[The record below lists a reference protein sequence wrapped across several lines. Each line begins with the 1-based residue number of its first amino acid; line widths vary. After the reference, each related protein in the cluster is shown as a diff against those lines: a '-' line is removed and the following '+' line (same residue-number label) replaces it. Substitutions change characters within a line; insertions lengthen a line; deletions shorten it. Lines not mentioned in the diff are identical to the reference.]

1 MAQPANPFD
10 RERELIHRLNSAS
23 SDALAELLRRPAPE
37 DERTLRAY
45 LGSERYERMHALAL
59 RKTITRAGTKRG
71 NVVVIHGIMGGEL
84 TSNRAE
90 DQKKLKIWLNYFQ
103 LALSRFMWFKL
114 QPDGVHE
121 TDPRQS
127 LSATGIIQKY
137 YGELTL
143 RLSLNWNVTPFW
155 YDWRKDIYRSA
166 VELQERAAEEFGRD
180 APFHIV
186 AHSMGGLVARTF
198 IRRNGD
204 VWKRMQENGATKGGR
219 LIMLGTPNYGS
230 FVVPQIITGL
240 EGILRKLAF
249 IDTRNDLRQYVSV
262 ANTFH
267 GSYQMMPSL
276 TAMPELA
283 NLYEAQT
290 WRPTEVPQSLLE
302 VGRAFHNEIDP
313 VQDRWMT
320 YIAGYGQHTLNGIRD
335 WTRLH
340 DERGYT
346 ATNWNGDGRVPH
358 TLGLLKEVRTFY
370 VRDAHASLPTN
381 DAVQLAAERLL
392 ELSPGEA
399 LDIKDISESLPLQRA
414 AEPDPDA
421 AAEERERRLRE
432 EMDELGRRA
441 NHARGTRAIPEETN
455 EEIATEESHRAEE
468 ILVAGWLGHGP
479 EVTEPFPVTAPAT
492 VEADATIGPP
502 KIRISV
508 YRGNIDAVHKQNDGP
523 DAVAVGLYIGVRP
536 DGAAR
541 ALDFVVSAEMT
552 GGNGRFITQMLERGV
567 IQAGLGQPFLLPDPR
582 IGEGHPQRVIALA
595 GMGIPGRFGAPEA
608 TVMAR
613 ELCWTLGR
621 IGKRHLASVLIGS
634 GAGNLTKS
642 AAAESWL
649 RGIARA
655 QVGMPDEARLQKVT
669 FAERDHDN
677 AQRLDEALRELI
689 PRLASVIAIEYDGI
703 IRSNDPAAPS
713 SKEKKLVYEVP
724 SRVTFT
730 HDKAARKYRF
740 GSITRTAA
748 LPEREIPLDH
758 LLVDEANEL
767 LASKESPYEQ
777 MTWGRFLERLLI
789 PADFRSELQ
798 TADPLVM
805 MLDNTTASI
814 HWEMMAQPGFDDI
827 GPQFNPSA
835 FLGTARGLT
844 RQLRT
849 TFAPPPEPPPP
860 VRRRVRILIVA
871 DPAPHAPLTGA
882 QVEAARLVEL
892 FAEYNRQVVNNQ
904 IEVVSLVGPYQA
916 RRSQVMKRLMT
927 EQYDALHFA
936 GHCFFDAEH
945 PERAGWIFAKDEVL
959 TANELNRIDRVP
971 PFVFSNACESG
982 VTPDRASK
990 QLPQSFAE
998 AFFGRG
1004 VTNFICTAWPIS
1016 DSAATEFALAVYGK
1030 LLGMNRVIRQN
1041 VRDDD
1046 PHEYTLDAQTHPLWM
1061 AMQEGR
1067 IALGQNPNAGRLTWG
1082 AYQHYGNPYYRLIT
1096 REPRTSP
1103 ASRSSATAEPRAPQ
1117 KTAVVSRSIAKKK
1130 NPR

>member
-1 MAQPANPFD
+1 MPEPTNPFD
-10 RERELIHRLNSAS
+10 RERELIRRLNSAS
-23 SDALAELLRRPAPE
+23 SEMLADLLRRPSPE
-37 DERTLRAY
+37 DERTLRSY
-45 LGSERYERMHALAL
+45 LGGERYERMHALAL
-59 RKTITRAGTKRG
+59 RKTITRAGAKRG

-84 TSNRAE
+84 TSRRA
-90 DQKKLKIWLNYFQ
+90 DDLKTLKVWLNYFQ
-103 LALSRFMWFKL
+103 LALSRFLWFKL
-114 QPDGVHE
+114 QPDGIHE

-127 LSATGIIQKY
+127 LHATGIIQKY

-143 RLSLNWNVTPFW
+143 RLSLNWNAIPFW

-166 VELQERAAEEFGRD
+166 VELQERAAEAFGRD

-198 IRRNGD
+198 IKRNAD
-204 VWKRMQENGATKGGR
+204 VWKRMQANGAKKGGR
-219 LIMLGTPNYGS
+219 LIMLGTPTYGS

-249 IDTRNDLRQYVSV
+249 IDTRNDLRQYINV

-276 TAMPELA
+276 TAMPDMGR
-283 NLYEAQT
+283 LYEAQT
-290 WRPTEVPQSLLE
+290 WSPIEVQQSLLDA
-302 VGRAFHNEIDP
+302 GRAFHDDVDP
-313 VQDRWMT
+313 VKDEWMT
-320 YIAGYGQHTLNGIRD
+320 YIAGYGQQTLNGIRD
-335 WTRLH
+335 WSRIA
-340 DERGYT
+340 DQRGYT
-346 ATNWNGDGRVPH
+346 ATGWNGDGRVPH
-358 TLGLLKEVRTFY
+358 TLGLIKDVPTFFVRE
-370 VRDAHASLPTN
+370 AHAGLPTN

-392 ELSPGEA
+392 DLASGES
-399 LDIKDISESLPLQRA
+399 LDIQGISKTLPAERA
-414 AEPDPDA
+414 ADPDPDPDA
-421 AAEERERRLRE
+421 AAAERERRLQE

-455 EEIATEESHRAEE
+455 EDIATEESHRVEE
-468 ILVAGWLGHGP
+468 ILLEGWLGNGP
-479 EVTEPFPVTAPAT
+479 EITEPVVAAAT
-492 VEADATIGPP
+492 IEADAAIGPP
-502 KIRISV
+502 RIRISV
-508 YRGNIDAVHKQNDGP
+508 YRGNIDAVHKLKHGP
-523 DAVAVGLYIGVRP
+523 DAVAVGLYVGVRP

-541 ALDFVVSAEMT
+541 ALDYVVSAKMQ

-582 IGEGHPQRVIALA
+582 IDEGQPQRVIALA

-608 TVMAR
+608 TVTVR

-642 AAAESWL
+642 VAVEAWL

-655 QVGMPDEARLQKVT
+655 QIGMPDEARLQRVT

-677 AQRLDEALRELI
+677 AQALDDALCDLI
-689 PRLASVIAIEYDGI
+689 PRFASVIAVQYDGI
-703 IRSNDPAAPS
+703 IKSSDPATPS
-713 SKEKKLVYEVP
+713 SAEKKRVNEVP

-730 HDKAARKYRF
+730 HDKGAGKYRF

-758 LLVDEANEL
+758 LLVDEANSL
-767 LASKESPYEQ
+767 LASKESPHEQ

-789 PADFRSELQ
+789 PAEFRSELQ
-798 TADPLVM
+798 TSDPLVM

-827 GPQFNPSA
+827 GAEFNPNA

-882 QVEAARLVEL
+882 QVEAARLAEL
-892 FAEYNRQVVNNQ
+892 FADCNRKSMNEP
-904 IEVVSLVGPYQA
+904 IEVVTLIGPYQA
-916 RRSQVMKRLMT
+916 RRCQVMKHLMT
-927 EQYDALHFA
+927 EQYDVLHFA
-936 GHCFFDAEH
+936 GHCFFDSEH
-945 PERAGWIFAKDEVL
+945 PERAGWIFDKDEVL

-982 VTPDRASK
+982 ITPNRASK

-1016 DSAATEFALAVYGK
+1016 DTAATEFALTVYGK
-1030 LLGMNRVIRQN
+1030 LLGMTRIVNPSA
-1041 VRDDD
+1041 RDED
-1046 PHEYTLDAQTHPLWM
+1046 PYEYKLDVATLPLWM

-1067 IALGQNPNAGRLTWG
+1067 IALGRNPNAGRLTWG

-1096 REPRTSP
+1096 RDARSPSATTRT
-1103 ASRSSATAEPRAPQ
+1103 TAEPGRAAAGT
-1117 KTAVVSRSIAKKK
+1117 KTRT
-1130 NPR
+1130 RRRHG